1 MKRAI
6 VIKFKDGTEKELVL
20 SKATQIDTKKQM
32 LHLDQRADG
41 TWLLVWTKGLIN
53 EFMEVSGF
61 DIRRE
66 D

>member
-6 VIKFKDGTEKELVL
+6 VIKFKDGTEKELQIE
-20 SKATQIDTKKQM
+20 KATQIDTKKQM

-41 TWLLVWTKGLIN
+41 TWLLMWTKGLIN
-53 EFMEVSGF
+53 EFMEVDRF
-61 DIRRE
+61 EIRRE